1 VAFSPDNRQI
11 VSSSRDRTIKLWN
24 TLGDCKFTFSDEGR
38 HTDWVSCVRF
48 SPNPSRSPTIVSAGH
63 DNLVK
68 VWDLQYCKLL
78 GDLVGHKGHVNS
90 VAISPDGT
98 LCASG
103 GRDGAVMLWDL
114 NDRRFLHQLE
124 GNENI
129 ESLCFSPIRY
139 WLCVAT
145 NKCVKVWDLENKEV
159 MANIIPPFPGRFDE
173 AGKERKKFIPPHCV
187 SVAWSP
193 DSLALY
199 TGWTDNAIR
208 IYTVSQTAS
217 MSATASVGAPAS
229 GGVAPGTTGAIPVPS
244 VGSILTSAL
253 HTAAAAAAAATAATS
268 SSIVGG
274 SAATATTASAT
285 VTSGAPK

>member
-1 VAFSPDNRQI
+1 
-11 VSSSRDRTIKLWN
+11 
-24 TLGDCKFTFSDEGR
+24 
-38 HTDWVSCVRF
+38 
-48 SPNPSRSPTIVSAGH
+48 
-63 DNLVK
+63 
-68 VWDLQYCKLL
+68 
-78 GDLVGHKGHVNS
+78 

-159 MANIIPPFPGRFDE
+159 MANIIPPFPSRFDE
-173 AGKERKKFIPPHCV
+173 TGKERKKFIPPHCV

-217 MSATASVGAPAS
+217 MSTTASVGAPAA
-229 GGVAPGTTGAIPVPS
+229 GGVSTGAIPVPS
-244 VGSILTSAL
+244 VGSVLTSAL
-253 HTAAAAAAAATAATS
+253 HTAAAAAAAATSAAIAAGSGS
-268 SSIVGG
+268 SSAAAAVTG
-274 SAATATTASAT
+274 ATATTTSTTA
-285 VTSGAPK
+285 TSGLPK